1 MQKARKRPYARSIG
15 VVYLAYFVVAL
26 LGLFLAHHKIA
37 AGALMN
43 WLPVVL
49 YAALTIL
56 LYRLFRPAQ
65 PLLALAAALCSLA
78 GCAFDGL
85 HVLHR
90 SLTGFSPLMFFGPFC
105 VLLGVLILRSRFLP
119 RWLGSPLIVAG
130 LCWLTY
136 LVPVV
141 ALHTKQ
147 IVIAVGFV
155 AEFELMLWLLLKG
168 VDKRTGRNHGID
180 RRVPAGVILPESHRR

>member
-1 MQKARKRPYARSIG
+1 MPETMQKTRKRPYARSIG

-26 LGLFLAHHKIA
+26 LGLFLAHHKIS
-37 AGALMN
+37 AGAMMS

-49 YAALTIL
+49 YTALAIL

-78 GCAFDGL
+78 GCTLDGL

-90 SLTGFSPLMFFGPFC
+90 SLAGLKPLIFFGPFC

-119 RWLGSPLIVAG
+119 RWLGWPLIVAG
-130 LCWLTY
+130 LCWLAY
-136 LVPVV
+136 LIPVV

-155 AEFELMLWLLLKG
+155 AEFELMLWLLFKG
-168 VDKRTGRNHGID
+168 VDEAHW
-180 RRVPAGVILPESHRR
+180 PEPSLPNS

>member
-1 MQKARKRPYARSIG
+1 MQEARKRSYARSIG

-26 LGLFLAHHKIA
+26 LGLFLAHHKIS

-49 YAALTIL
+49 YATLTIL

-65 PLLALAAALCSLA
+65 PLLALAAISCSLA
-78 GCAFDGL
+78 GCVLDGL

-90 SLTGFSPLMFFGPFC
+90 SLAGLKPLMFFGSFC

-119 RWLGSPLIVAG
+119 RWLGLPLIVAG
-130 LCWLTY
+130 LCWLAY
-136 LVPVV
+136 LDPAV
-141 ALHTKQ
+141 ALHAKQ

-155 AEFELMLWLLLKG
+155 AEFELMLWLLFKG
-168 VDKRTGRNHGID
+168 VDEACWPEP
-180 RRVPAGVILPESHRR
+180 RR

>member
-1 MQKARKRPYARSIG
+1 LPETMQKARKRPYARSIG

-26 LGLFLAHHKIA
+26 LGLFLAHHKIPV
-37 AGALMN
+37 GALMN

-78 GCAFDGL
+78 GCVLDGL

-90 SLTGFSPLMFFGPFC
+90 SLAGLSPLMFFGPFC

-130 LCWLTY
+130 LCWLAY

-168 VDKRTGRNHGID
+168 VDETHW
-180 RRVPAGVILPESHRR
+180 PEPGH

>member
-1 MQKARKRPYARSIG
+1 VPETMQKARERPYARLTG

-26 LGLFLAHHKIA
+26 LGLFLAHHKIS
-37 AGALMN
+37 AGVTLS

-49 YAALTIL
+49 YTTLTIL

-65 PLLALAAALCSLA
+65 PLLAFAAALCSLA
-78 GCAFDGL
+78 GCTLDGL

-90 SLTGFSPLMFFGPFC
+90 SLAGLNPLMFFGSFC

-119 RWLGSPLIVAG
+119 RWLGWPLIVAG
-130 LCWLTY
+130 LCWLAY
-136 LVPVV
+136 LIPMV

-147 IVIAVGFV
+147 VVIAVGFV
-155 AEFELMLWLLLKG
+155 AEFELMLWLLFKG
-168 VDKRTGRNHGID
+168 VDEAHW
-180 RRVPAGVILPESHRR
+180 PESSLPNS